1 MGPAQD
7 FRFPDV
13 LQYAPMATRLL
24 ITGAVGFLGR
34 YLLHHAVSRDFIVA
48 GTLHRTPAT
57 AIPKV
62 GFHVCDLQQPERVK
76 GLLDRVRPECI
87 IHTACSDQGDG
98 INAMLPAGGLLAM
111 QAMERGIR
119 FIHLSTDQVFD
130 GMSPPYCEAS
140 SPNPINPYGR
150 AKAET
155 ETLITAVNQ
164 QATIVRTSLLYDL
177 RTADRQTAHLIHAA
191 NTGESYCLFTD
202 EIRCPVWVENLA
214 EALLELSTKDHAGVL
229 HIGGPAPL
237 NRWEFGTALLDH
249 FGLPVPS
256 NIRQGT
262 IKESGLVRPPDLT
275 LDSHRAYHLLSTPI
289 LSLGDA
295 RRRLSQI

>member
-7 FRFPDV
+7 FRFSDV
-13 LQYAPMATRLL
+13 LQWGSMPTRLL
-24 ITGAVGFLGR
+24 ITGAAGFLGR
-34 YLLHHAVSRDFIVA
+34 YLLHHAVSKDFIVA

-62 GFHVCDLQQPERVK
+62 SFHVCDLQQPETVK
-76 GLLDRVRPECI
+76 VLLDRVRPECI

-98 INAMLPAGGLLAM
+98 MNAMLPAGGLLAI

-119 FIHLSTDQVFD
+119 FVHLSTDQVFD
-130 GMSPPYCEAS
+130 GISAPYFETS

-164 QATIVRTSLLYDL
+164 KATIVRTSLLYDL
-177 RTADRQTAHLIHAA
+177 RTPDRQTAQLMHAA
-191 NTGESYCLFTD
+191 KSGESYRLFTD

-214 EALLELSTKDHAGVL
+214 EALLELATKDHAGVL

-249 FGLPVPS
+249 FGVPIPS

-262 IKESGLVRPPDLT
+262 IQESGLVRPPDLT
-275 LDSHRAYHLLSTPI
+275 MDSHRAYHLLSTPI
-289 LSLGDA
+289 LTLGDA
-295 RRRLSQI
+295 RRQLS